1 MTLIPLDLPT
11 LRGAR
16 LTLRAWRDAD
26 STTVQDASH
35 DPLIPALTTVPATNG
50 EPEALAFIARQH
62 DRIRT
67 GAGYVFAIAD
77 PADRAVGRSGT
88 SGFSSPPARA
98 RGPASATGSWDHN
111 VVRGTPPRRW
121 GL

>member
-1 MTLIPLDLPT
+1 MTLRPLDLPT

-26 STTVQDASH
+26 SATVQDASH

-77 PADRAVGRSGT
+77 PADRAVGHIGVFFAA
-88 SGFSSPPARA
+88 GAA
-98 RGPASATGSWDHN
+98 RGPASATGS
-111 VVRGTPPRRW
+111 PRPTGGRDTRPRPW
-121 GL
+121 VS